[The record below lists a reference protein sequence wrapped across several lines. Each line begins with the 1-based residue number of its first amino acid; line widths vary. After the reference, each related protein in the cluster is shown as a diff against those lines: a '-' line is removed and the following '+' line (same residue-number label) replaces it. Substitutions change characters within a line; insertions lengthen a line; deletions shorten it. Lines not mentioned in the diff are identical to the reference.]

1 MQPSQPPGIASI
13 EERTEDVTARD
24 SLWPE
29 LSADR
34 DRPTIV
40 ALHLFSQVVGK
51 VPTAVLPWRNHG
63 WHLTLHVGPRGLATE
78 PIHAPAG
85 TFTLAFD
92 LVDHELLLESGAGR
106 DRLPLGSMS
115 VADFH
120 AGVMAMLA
128 RAGHEVHIHAAP
140 NEVDPAIP
148 FAEDRETRSYDSDS
162 AGRLLNAL
170 LSADRVFRLFRSAF
184 LGKVSPVHFFWGS
197 FDLAVTRF
205 SGRAAPLHPG
215 GIPNLP
221 DEVTR
226 EAYSHEVSSTGFW
239 PGGAGGPGGP
249 FFYSYAYPTPEGF
262 GEARV
267 APEAA
272 RFDAALGEF
281 VLDYQA
287 VRGAAEPDAALL
299 SFLESTYGAA
309 ADLAKWD
316 RSALE
321 CAPGQPGI
329 PRAV

>member
-239 PGGAGGPGGP
+239 PGGP